1 MRVAQKTQKTS
12 GRGYLDGQMLI
23 AMPAMRDERFLRSVI
38 YVCAHSSEGAMGI
51 VVNQPA
57 GNINFSDLL
66 VQLEV
71 IPAADLIQ
79 MPPRAGMV
87 KVLKGGP
94 VETGRGFVLHSA
106 DFFIENS
113 TLPIDEG
120 ICLTATLDILKAIA
134 RGKGPESAVLALGYA
149 GWAAGQLENEIQEN
163 GWLHCSADPE
173 LIFGPDTEGKYGK
186 ALRKI
191 GVDRFAEHVA
201 LRVFAAELVE
211 LDRIGIGFGALG
223 DHIHAQI
230 VGERDDRAQDHRPLA
245 LAGGAHEGLIDLE
258 RVEREALQVGERGM
272 SGAEIVERQA
282 GAELADA
289 GQHLRG
295 MFGVLH
301 HQGFGELELERAAR
315 RPMAGEH
322 RAKIVDQIVAEQL
335 PRGYVDAGE
344 HRVAASCRALP
355 LRELPRGVIEREQA

>member
-1 MRVAQKTQKTS
+1 MRVAQKAQKLS
-12 GRGYLDGQMLI
+12 SRGYLDGQMLI
-23 AMPAMRDERFLRSVI
+23 AMPSMRDERFCRSVI

-79 MPPRAGMV
+79 LPPRAGLV

-113 TLPIDEG
+113 TLPIDDG

-134 RGKGPESAVLALGYA
+134 RGKGPQSAVLALGYA

-163 GWLHCSADPE
+163 GWLHCPADPD
-173 LIFGPDTEGKYGK
+173 LIFGSDIEGKYGK

-191 GVDRFAEHVA
+191 GIDPGMLSSEA
-201 LRVFAAELVE
+201 
-211 LDRIGIGFGALG
+211 G
-223 DHIHAQI
+223 HA
-230 VGERDDRAQDHRPLA
+230 
-245 LAGGAHEGLIDLE
+245 
-258 RVEREALQVGERGM
+258 
-272 SGAEIVERQA
+272 
-282 GAELADA
+282 
-289 GQHLRG
+289 
-295 MFGVLH
+295 
-301 HQGFGELELERAAR
+301 
-315 RPMAGEH
+315 
-322 RAKIVDQIVAEQL
+322 
-335 PRGYVDAGE
+335 
-344 HRVAASCRALP
+344 
-355 LRELPRGVIEREQA
+355 